1 MKGYRQFLN
10 ELPNKKIVFAF
21 GRFNPPTIGH
31 ELLVKAVKKLSVG
44 SDSAVFVSKTK
55 DSKKNPLP
63 VARKVYYLRRMF
75 PRTKFVAATDNMRT
89 IIEVVKHLNKKYKS
103 IVLVAGSDRVSEF
116 KTLLDRYNGKEYN
129 FDSIE
134 VISAGERDPD
144 GDSASG
150 MSATKMREAAKKGN
164 FNAFKRG
171 VPVTLTTM
179 DAKRLMNEVRSGM
192 GLEPIKESIKF
203 EVDDIREKYFK
214 EEIYKVG
221 ELVECDGSQLEIVKR
236 GSNHLLLKQEDGSL
250 VSKWLQEVS
259 PLNEVAKDKESGLP
273 KKYVSGLSPSTAK
286 ARAAH
291 WKKADKLS
299 DKDPEAYK
307 PAPGDKTAKTKP
319 SKHTKKYKE
328 LYGENMESIKFTAA
342 DKIKVARIIATTL
355 GIEDAQK
362 KSNPE
367 QLVNMGLRNARKLPM
382 SKNGYKI
389 LLNMLKTA
397 KMAGINYDEKM
408 IPTQASRLKEE
419 TLEENA
425 AVRKKAQKSGMSY
438 STLMKVYKRG
448 VAAWNSG
455 HRPGTTPQQWG
466 LARVNSYVT
475 KGKGTYHGADKD
487 LREDTT
493 DLEEAIRQPDGTT
506 KVGQFESEKID
517 TSSNYNLAKSIMSYK
532 DLKRLLGKKDEK
544 ENPQLD
550 AMKHEYRTEE
560 IKKADKQ
567 IKLKDDGK
575 TLGVNYNKSYDAFF
589 EEDNDDEE
597 MTDEKIEKIADMV
610 AKGITDDDIVNHAY
624 DDDDFEMVDDE
635 TGEEVDDED
644 KKKVNEELE
653 VLDEVLSR
661 IERIRAKQRLM
672 RTKAKRKRAVKIA
685 LKRYSPMK
693 VINKRARRM
702 AVKALKQ
709 RFTKGRD
716 LKKISVAEKERLEA
730 RVKRLT
736 PILNRIAIKMVPRVR
751 QLEKKRLSHKSST
764 K

>member
-1 MKGYRQFLN
+1 
-10 ELPNKKIVFAF
+10 
-21 GRFNPPTIGH
+21 
-31 ELLVKAVKKLSVG
+31 
-44 SDSAVFVSKTK
+44 
-55 DSKKNPLP
+55 
-63 VARKVYYLRRMF
+63 
-75 PRTKFVAATDNMRT
+75 
-89 IIEVVKHLNKKYKS
+89 
-103 IVLVAGSDRVSEF
+103 
-116 KTLLDRYNGKEYN
+116 
-129 FDSIE
+129 
-134 VISAGERDPD
+134 
-144 GDSASG
+144 
-150 MSATKMREAAKKGN
+150 
-164 FNAFKRG
+164 
-171 VPVTLTTM
+171 
-179 DAKRLMNEVRSGM
+179 
-192 GLEPIKESIKF
+192 
-203 EVDDIREKYFK
+203 
-214 EEIYKVG
+214 
-221 ELVECDGSQLEIVKR
+221 
-236 GSNHLLLKQEDGSL
+236 
-250 VSKWLQEVS
+250 
-259 PLNEVAKDKESGLP
+259 
-273 KKYVSGLSPSTAK
+273 LSPSTAK

-291 WKKADKLS
+291 WNKADKLS

-455 HRPGTTPQQWG
+455 HRPGTTPEQWG

-487 LREDTT
+487 LREEEINEISKDAANRYMWSAMSDRRERDKKISDAQKKQDKKWSNTRFKNVSKMYDKNDKRT
-493 DLEEAIRQPDGTT
+493 AGIGRALKKLGEENTSELEEAIIQPDGTT

-517 TSSNYNLAKSIMSYK
+517 TSSNYNIAKSILSYK

-550 AMKHEYRTEE
+550 TMKHEYRTEE

-575 TLGVNYNKSYDAFF
+575 TLGVNYNKSWDAFF

-597 MTDEKIEKIADMV
+597 MTDEKIEKIADMI
-610 AKGITDDDIVNHAY
+610 AKGISDDDIVNDAY
-624 DDDDFEMVDDE
+624 DDEDFEAVDDDS
-635 TGEEVDDED
+635 GEEVDDDD

-653 VLDEVLSR
+653 CINEVLTR

-672 RTKAKRKRAVKIA
+672 PTRAKRKRAVKIA
-685 LKRYSPMK
+685 LKRFSPMK
-693 VINKRARRM
+693 VINKRARRL

-736 PILNRIAIKMVPRVR
+736 PILNRIAIKMIPKVR
-751 QLEKKRLSHKSST
+751 KLEKDRLSHKKYT

>member
-171 VPVTLTTM
+171 VPNTLTTM

-192 GLEPIKESIKF
+192 GLDPIKESIKF

-214 EEIYKVG
+214 EEIYNVG

-291 WKKADKLS
+291 WNKADKLS

-419 TLEENA
+419 TIEENA
-425 AVRKKAQKSGMSY
+425 AVKKKAQKSGMSY

-455 HRPGTTPQQWG
+455 HRPGTTPEQWG

-487 LREDTT
+487 LREDAT

-550 AMKHEYRTEE
+550 TMKHEYRTEE

-589 EEDNDDEE
+589 EEDDDSEE